1 MLDLLF
7 TMIKEQYDWGWA
19 GADKSYVASYVMQGG
34 ITPDQYQ
41 EITGEAYV
49 AQIRKQSPMK

>member
-7 TMIKEQYDWGWA
+7 TMVKEQYDWGWS
-19 GADKSYVASYVMQGG
+19 GADKAYVASFVKQGG
-34 ITPDQYQ
+34 ITPDQYK

-49 AQIRKQSPMK
+49 AYIRKQSPKK